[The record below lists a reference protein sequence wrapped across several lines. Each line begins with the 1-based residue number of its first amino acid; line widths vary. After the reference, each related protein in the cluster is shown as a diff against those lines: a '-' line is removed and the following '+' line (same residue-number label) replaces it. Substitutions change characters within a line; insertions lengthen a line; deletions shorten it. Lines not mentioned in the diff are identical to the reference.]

1 MAAKMTETSQ
11 EATAVSRREEFSD
24 FSLVL
29 EDGRELK
36 CHKTRLAEGSP
47 VFRMILKQ
55 NGEEARTNKMKM
67 TEFEPA
73 TVESFLDYIY
83 ADLELMVKK
92 GSGTYTKN
100 FDNRKLTLDLLRMS
114 HMYEVT
120 NLLEDCIAQVANTIV
135 TDNVV
140 DIWRVGENL
149 GIHRLKKQALN
160 HLGKDPKRMLKV
172 PGLKE
177 ALESAQ
183 LRESLVSYMAGRMIE
198 A

>member
-1 MAAKMTETSQ
+1 M
-11 EATAVSRREEFSD
+11 
-24 FSLVL
+24 L
-29 EDGRELK
+29 GRV
-36 CHKTRLAEGSP
+36 SP
-47 VFRMILKQ
+47 VLCAML
-55 NGEEARTNKMKM
+55 RTNFVETTKNEMKV
-67 TEFEPA
+67 TTFEPE

-92 GSGTYTKN
+92 GPGTYTKN

-120 NLLEDCIAQVANTIV
+120 NLLEDCIAQVANSIV

-172 PGLKE
+172 PGLRE